1 MNESFLILCLCHA
14 SSATTCD
21 RIQTAP
27 SGGHSD
33 QTTRSQLLWW
43 WSSTYL
49 VQPPVR
55 VHRLRVGL
63 VLDAVQVFVEAV
75 QQEGHELLGVVLRV
89 ARELAG
95 FAGHD
100 CLKRNQGSGSESR
113 VGTAIQQRRVLSR
126 FTYLEFGRLEGVM
139 GSFPKGPEQHG
150 KADGQPSSRSQR
162 VIAVD
167 FRLKRPI

>member
-1 MNESFLILCLCHA
+1 M
-14 SSATTCD
+14 T
-21 RIQTAP
+21 
-27 SGGHSD
+27 G
-33 QTTRSQLLWW
+33 SQLVWR
-43 WSSTYL
+43 SSTYL
-49 VQPPVR
+49 VQTPVR

-63 VLDAVQVFVEAV
+63 VLDAVQVFVKAV

-100 CLKRNQGSGSESR
+100 GLGRDRES
-113 VGTAIQQRRVLSR
+113 VSTSCVDTAIQQRGVRLR

-139 GSFPKGPEQHG
+139 GSFPKGPEQHS
-150 KADGQPSSRSQR
+150 KADGQSSTSSQR

>member
-1 MNESFLILCLCHA
+1 MDPLA
-14 SSATTCD
+14 VGVGVGT
-21 RIQTAP
+21 
-27 SGGHSD
+27 
-33 QTTRSQLLWW
+33 
-43 WSSTYL
+43 STYL

-100 CLKRNQGSGSESR
+100 CLGRDRETRLSTLCLCLRLVSGA
-113 VGTAIQQRRVLSR
+113 VRRGFPTLS
-126 FTYLEFGRLEGVM
+126 LDGW
-139 GSFPKGPEQHG
+139 
-150 KADGQPSSRSQR
+150 KA
-162 VIAVD
+162 
-167 FRLKRPI
+167 